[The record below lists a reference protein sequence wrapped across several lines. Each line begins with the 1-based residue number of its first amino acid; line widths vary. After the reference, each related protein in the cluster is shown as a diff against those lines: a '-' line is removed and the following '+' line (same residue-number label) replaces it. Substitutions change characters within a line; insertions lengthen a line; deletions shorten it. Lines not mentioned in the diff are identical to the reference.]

1 MNLKKYMNDYLKN
14 RPQYTGFIKLMKYKN
29 GAIQNYYIVLD
40 DKPADKYYTVLD
52 TTTGAFNMIIRAD
65 LLEDLDDT
73 DILYMEIEEEL

>member
-1 MNLKKYMNDYLKN
+1 MNMKKYMNDYLKN
-14 RPQYTGFIKLMKYKN
+14 RPEYTGFIKLMKYRSDTMH
-29 GAIQNYYIVLD
+29 YYIVLD

-73 DILYMEIEEEL
+73 DVLYMEIEEEL